1 MKILITNRTMSI
13 RNGAET
19 YVQDLAMELLAQGH
33 RPMVYTAEVGAT
45 GRELIDLTIPVTDDL
60 DTLGVRPDVIH
71 GQHFMTA
78 MTALA
83 YFRDVPMVGVSH
95 GWRPWTE
102 TPIRHPNVVRYVAV
116 DEAVRDRLSLQ
127 HGIEDDRISIVHN
140 SVDLERFQRTA
151 APGESLRRMLLFSNY
166 VLKGSP
172 YFLAAHQAA
181 EELGVEL
188 DVVGTGTNSQTSA
201 PEKILGD
208 YDLVLAQGRSAIEAM
223 AAGASVM
230 IGSSRAFG
238 PLVRPDNV
246 ERLRELNFGIRTQ
259 TLPVAASTITSQLAG
274 YSAADASEVSSWIR
288 DRVGVPDAV
297 RQLIT
302 IYEEAIGD
310 FDPAAVDPDEAA
322 RATGRFLTEA
332 TAQFHDVLHKYN
344 AARPQARLD
353 ARGMKLQVRAQG
365 ERDDLREQL
374 AKARADLRRERRT
387 VDQLQQRVDAQQA
400 RLDGLLASRAVRAQ
414 RRVRSTPALT
424 NAYRGLLGALGR
436 R

>member
-310 FDPAAVDPDEAA
+310 FDPASVDPDEAA

-332 TAQFHDVLHKYN
+332 TAQFHDVLHN
-344 AARPQARLD
+344 TTPHAPRLD
-353 ARGMKLQVRAQG
+353 SMHEA
-365 ERDDLREQL
+365 
-374 AKARADLRRERRT
+374 
-387 VDQLQQRVDAQQA
+387 
-400 RLDGLLASRAVRAQ
+400 
-414 RRVRSTPALT
+414 
-424 NAYRGLLGALGR
+424 
-436 R
+436 